1 MRLNNLE
8 GLNLYLARSSIA
20 VNIRNQGDQHDE
32 AYSIDSESEEPE
44 LQEKNFETPKHEPKI
59 IRKVSNTSLS
69 SGYQSQSPSE
79 RKQLNA
85 LRGLVFS
92 NSVFFLSR
100 TQRLITYDS

>member
-1 MRLNNLE
+1 MLKFCILNH
-8 GLNLYLARSSIA
+8 YSARSSIA

-32 AYSIDSESEEPE
+32 EYSIESDPEEPE
-44 LQEKNFETPKHEPKI
+44 LQEKNFEMPKHEPKI

-85 LRGLVFS
+85 LRG
-92 NSVFFLSR
+92 
-100 TQRLITYDS
+100 